1 MLDLIEGNR
10 MQAINISI
18 SSSAK
23 KFIMEKGIT
32 DITFDLEI
40 IEPAG
45 CSLGIVKEI
54 EPVYRAAEN
63 ADQYFCIEAEN
74 IRIYISRQIKI
85 LGPLWLT
92 TEGFWKMKRLNLSGA
107 TIPI

>member
-1 MLDLIEGNR
+1 MDDLIEGNR

-23 KFIMEKGIT
+23 NFIMKRGIT

-40 IEPAG
+40 LEPAG

-54 EPVYRAAEN
+54 EPAYRAAEN
-63 ADQYFCIEAEN
+63 VDRYYYTEVEN

-85 LGPLWLT
+85 VGPLRLT
-92 TEGFWKMKRLNLSGA
+92 TEGFWKLKRLYLSGA
-107 TIPI
+107 TIPL